1 MGSQSDLDQ
10 GGTFRQTERVY
21 MGPSVGW
28 QYAPAPQSVILPI
41 TATGTTSALVGNS
54 LITFNVAAIATV
66 QLFRS
71 RGNSAGP
78 GVVPGSWIPTPIVI
92 VDIGGNAASFNKTIL
107 PFAGESFDG
116 LSSLTIDSNYGT
128 WVITPN
134 LDTGVWTVR

>member
-1 MGSQSDLDQ
+1 
-10 GGTFRQTERVY
+10 

-28 QYAPAPQSVILPI
+28 QLAPASVILPI
-41 TATGTTSALVGNS
+41 TVTGTTNALVGNS
-54 LITFNVAAIATV
+54 LITFNVAATATV

-78 GVVPGSWIPTPIVI
+78 GVVPGTWVPTPIVI
-92 VDIGGNAASFNKTIL
+92 VDIGGNAATFNKTIL
-107 PFAGESFDG
+107 PFAGESIDG
-116 LSSLTIDSNYGT
+116 LTSLLIDSNYGT